1 VSIAESAVLPG
12 EPALEPAGFWIRAGA
27 RLLDWGIL
35 AVIAFVVGVIM
46 AIIAGMMESMG
57 GRPAA
62 DFVASMERIT
72 FIGWI
77 GSVLTVIAYH
87 SCFEGLAGTT
97 IGKRMFGLQVIDVTA
112 GPITLMQGVKRSLGF
127 LVDGLFLGAIGAHS
141 MGESPEKQR
150 IGDHWAKTRV
160 VRRRSLPDHLR
171 TPAWRVFAGFL
182 LATMVL
188 ALLDTATLLGEYL
201 LFIGRA

>member
-1 VSIAESAVLPG
+1 MSIAESAVFPA

-27 RLLDWGIL
+27 RLLDIG
-35 AVIAFVVGVIM
+35 VQTVVGFVVAMIM

-62 DFVASMERIT
+62 DFVASMERTT

-97 IGKRMFGLQVIDVTA
+97 IGKRIFGLQVVDATA
-112 GPITLMQGVKRSLGF
+112 GPVTFMQGVKRSVAF
-127 LVDGLFLGAIGAHS
+127 MVDGLFFGAIGAHS
-141 MGESPEKQR
+141 MSESPEKQR

-160 VRRRSLPDHLR
+160 VRRRSLPHHLR
-171 TPAWRVFAGFL
+171 TPAWRVLAGLL
-182 LATMVL
+182 LATVVV
-188 ALLDTATLLGEYL
+188 ALLTTATHLGEYL
-201 LFIGRA
+201 RFISGA

>member
-1 VSIAESAVLPG
+1 VSVAESAVFPA
-12 EPALEPAGFWIRAGA
+12 EPVLEPAGFWIRAGA
-27 RLLDWGIL
+27 RLADI
-35 AVIAFVVGVIM
+35 AVQTVVGFVVGIIM
-46 AIIAGMMESMG
+46 AIIAGMMEAMG

-62 DFVASMERIT
+62 DFIASMERTT

-97 IGKRMFGLQVIDVTA
+97 IGKRIFGLQVIDMATGPVTF
-112 GPITLMQGVKRSLGF
+112 TQGVKRSLGF
-127 LVDGLFLGAIGAHS
+127 LVDGLFFGAIGAHS
-141 MGESPEKQR
+141 MNESPEKQR
-150 IGDHWAKTRV
+150 VGDHWAKTRV
-160 VRRRSLPDHLR
+160 VRRRSLPHHLR
-171 TPAWRVFAGFL
+171 TPSWRVLAGFL
-182 LATMVL
+182 LATLVL